1 MPARNLRQA
10 AFLIIRRKAAASR
23 TQPALF
29 AGFGALIGYLWIKDS
44 FPLALKAF
52 MFLFPYLFLFLSQDV
67 FRDEIDSG
75 ALENAVFVN
84 GGFREYL
91 ITKMLIL
98 AVAGVTAGSALF
110 GVFAACG
117 LMIDRTQITIGH
129 LGQFFAG
136 VLAGLYYLVVGGY
149 LSFFFKAGSNVLV
162 VILGQL
168 SLATAL
174 FLSMT
179 ARRGWVEAILSG
191 AFPGFFAKLRFLG
204 LALLFPNAVI
214 VRRHA
219 FFVCGLA
226 LAGLGLFLLV
236 RKRIKRLELSRR

>member
-23 TQPALF
+23 ILPALF
-29 AGFGALIGYLWIKDS
+29 AGFGAVLGYLWIKDS

-52 MFLFPYLFLFLSQDV
+52 LFLFPYLFLFLSQDV

-91 ITKMLIL
+91 LSKMLIL
-98 AVAGVTAGSALF
+98 ALVGVTAGSALF
-110 GVFAACG
+110 GGFAAWG
-117 LMIDRTQITIGH
+117 LVIGRAQITLGH

-136 VLAGLYYLVVGGY
+136 VLAGLYYLVIGGY

-162 VILGQL
+162 VILGQV
-168 SLATAL
+168 SLAIAL

-191 AFPGFFAKLRFLG
+191 AFPGFVSRLRFLG

-214 VRRHA
+214 LRRHS
-219 FFVCGLA
+219 FFVCGLS